1 MTREELSDLIGRI
14 YDCALDPALWSDTI
28 GRVAAVA
35 EAQAGLVMVHDLLDQ
50 ASVRTFQ
57 SGVPALAMR
66 LYERRY
72 AAANP
77 IARFA
82 ATRSEGDVDTLRSM
96 FPDGAWERSAT
107 YREWAWPLGI
117 GDVLGMAVLRSERRG
132 VWLGAARR
140 GKGRPDFGPEQ
151 VRLFRLLAPHV
162 VRSMRVSDILD
173 LRKVEAGRLAEALD
187 GLSAAVWLL
196 DGEARVS
203 HRNAAAERHAAQP
216 GGGALRVVRGRLVAS
231 RPASSAAL
239 EAAVRAAL
247 AGAHGPPLAPHSI
260 PLGGEAEEQR
270 VIATVLP
277 LAGGKAAGLVRGGAA
292 GAAVFLQDPSAAAP
306 GPSDAFAAL
315 HGLTRAEARFL
326 AALAA
331 GRTVPEA
338 SDHLGISQATGRTH
352 LTRIFGKTGTSRQ
365 PELVRLMLASAPPLR
380 HG

>member
-28 GRVAAVA
+28 GRVAAAV

-57 SGVPALAMR
+57 SGVPTLAMR

-231 RPASSAAL
+231 RPASSAACVI
-239 EAAVRAAL
+239 EGTTWSRRVFTPVIHVTVPSAS
-247 AGAHGPPLAPHSI
+247 AP
-260 PLGGEAEEQR
+260 
-270 VIATVLP
+270 ATLSMT
-277 LAGGKAAGLVRGGAA
+277 G
-292 GAAVFLQDPSAAAP
+292 PSAATTTGVGGASTSSP
-306 GPSDAFAAL
+306 ACTRYTSPLCATLPS
-315 HGLTRAEARFL
+315 R
-326 AALAA
+326 
-331 GRTVPEA
+331 
-338 SDHLGISQATGRTH
+338 SS
-352 LTRIFGKTGTSRQ
+352 GTSTDRYSRMCRAGFSN
-365 PELVRLMLASAPPLR
+365 E
-380 HG
+380 